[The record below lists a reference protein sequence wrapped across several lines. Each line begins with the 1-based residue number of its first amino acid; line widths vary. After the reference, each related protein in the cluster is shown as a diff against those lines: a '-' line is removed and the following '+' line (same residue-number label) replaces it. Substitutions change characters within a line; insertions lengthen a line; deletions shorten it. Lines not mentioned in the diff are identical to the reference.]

1 VPGPPDGPGVQPP
14 FAAPPQ
20 EGRTTRVWLGLGA
33 AGLAVLLCCGGG
45 LAAFIG
51 LALTGVESVNERAH
65 AAVAKYLQDLGA
77 GKYPD
82 AYKLL
87 CDDIRN
93 QQSLSDFAARM
104 SERPKVTDYVLH
116 RAKIINNGEID
127 VPADV
132 TYTDSTSGQVTYR
145 LVTDQ
150 DTGEVEVCGTS
161 G

>member
-1 VPGPPDGPGVQPP
+1 VPGPPAGPGVQPP

-45 LAAFIG
+45 LAAIVG
-51 LALTGVESVNERAH
+51 LGLTAVDSLNERAH
-65 AAVAKYLQDLGA
+65 ATVGKYLQDLGA
-77 GKYPD
+77 DRYPD

-87 CDDIRN
+87 CGDIRS
-93 QQSLSDFAARM
+93 QESLSDFTARM
-104 SERPKVTDYVLH
+104 SQRPKVTDYVLH
-116 RAKIINNGEID
+116 RAKILNSEVD
-127 VPADV
+127 VPADL
-132 TYTDSTSGQVTYR
+132 TYTDNTQAQVTYR

-150 DTGEVEVCGTS
+150 STGDVQVCGTT